1 MQLNALGRLQKY
13 IGKSDKIAIVNNF
26 TYPNVNYFLL
36 VWHFSTCDS
45 IRKIEKIQ
53 NRCLRIV
60 LDDYDSDYE
69 KKNGT
74 KRKMEK

>member
-13 IGKSDKIAIVNNF
+13 MGKSDKIAIANNF
-26 TYPNVNYFLL
+26 IYPNVNYVLL

-60 LDDYDSDYE
+60 LDDYDSDYDALLR
-69 KKNGT
+69 K
-74 KRKMEK
+74 KMEK